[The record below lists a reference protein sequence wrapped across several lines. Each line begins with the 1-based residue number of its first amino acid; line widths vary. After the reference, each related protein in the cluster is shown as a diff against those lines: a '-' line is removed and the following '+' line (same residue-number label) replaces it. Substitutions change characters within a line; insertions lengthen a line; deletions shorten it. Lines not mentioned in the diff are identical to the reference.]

1 MASIEEQHA
10 FLDVAKMFEWKEL
23 FRQLG
28 VTPSLLNVQPDRRW
42 SALHQAAFAGDK
54 DIVCQLL
61 ERRADPWATATAA
74 NVSPL
79 DVLGYNDPQRTT
91 SIVEIKNLLE
101 DAVKNNLSGLHSSH
115 QPTQQSMVTVQNL
128 NVSATNASSSSSW
141 HALG

>member
-28 VTPSLLNVQPDRRW
+28 VTPSLLNVQPNRRW

-74 NVSPL
+74 NVRPL
-79 DVLGYNDPQRTT
+79 DVLGHNNPQRN
-91 SIVEIKNLLE
+91 SNIVEVKNLLE
-101 DAVKNNLSGLHSSH
+101 DAMKGKSSQFESGHPPIQQSTITVKNSDE
-115 QPTQQSMVTVQNL
+115 
-128 NVSATNASSSSSW
+128 SATNASSSSSC
-141 HALG
+141 